1 MFLYYVRKE
10 GKECRIMEEKKG
22 GIYLL
27 LLKLVGWYL
36 CETTMVVLFDML
48 IWNQIP
54 CWLVVIG

>member
-1 MFLYYVRKE
+1 
-10 GKECRIMEEKKG
+10 MEEKKG

-54 CWLVVIG
+54 CWLVVIGQDVFSTNQ